1 MQKKQRFKRLQH
13 TLMLAFLALSITPL
27 TLLAIFFLESHSSD
41 LETQSTTHL
50 AFLRDNKHEQIN
62 SYFDAKQSEV
72 KSFSRSE
79 LATVTGGRFYGLVAS
94 FHLLGDT
101 REEAS
106 QVARQEYGNDA
117 GKLNAEANA
126 VNESNYVGSERYRLL
141 HKRYDWAFKE
151 HLKRSDFTDILLVD
165 IDGNVVYSALK
176 ENNFG
181 ANLLEPQWE
190 TTAAGITFADIQA
203 LTTAS
208 SNDSDST
215 PIAFTDFTQFSD
227 GKLYAWFAA
236 PIKQQGYLHSYVLF
250 KLPNTALANML
261 NDTPREKGFIS
272 SLLVGSDLIPRNA
285 QDTRPLTAITTSA
298 VDDALSGL
306 TEVGSFLGSDGERV
320 LGAYSPV
327 SVYGNK
333 WALILELPEE
343 EAFARIYQLEKIF
356 IVVMVIAILL
366 VVFASHL
373 LSNSITAPLLR
384 LTWAAEQVS
393 AGDLDQKISSTD
405 REDEIGRLAISF
417 ARMQR
422 SVREKLALI
431 REQNKELELNIQTI
445 KQKNEELQQADRMK
459 DDFLATTSHELRTP
473 LHGMIGIAES
483 ILAGVEGPLP
493 ERQKLQLQMLINS
506 GDRLSTLV
514 DDLLDYHKMRYGD
527 LDISPQAVDTATAAR
542 LVIELS
548 SHLLGGKPVR
558 IINQLPI
565 DLPLVRA
572 DEQRLEQVLYNLIGN
587 AIKYTDEGKIIISA
601 TVLDGQIRIQ
611 VVDTGQGIPSD
622 QLEYIFEPL
631 TQASGGSSAYRQGA
645 GLGLSISR
653 QLIDIMGGQLYV
665 SSQPMVGTTFS
676 FTLPIATEEDKA
688 KTRLSK
694 NVHFSA
700 PKIDVEP
707 YEIAQ
712 LPENPNGPLILV
724 VDDEPVN
731 LQVLNNFLRLE
742 GYRVKTVENG
752 RQAIESV
759 TMEQPALM
767 LLDVMMPE
775 LSGYEVCAH
784 LRERYSRSQLP
795 IIMLSALGQV
805 QDKVKGFDAGANDYL
820 TKPFNK
826 DELSARIRAYI
837 NASLTEQ
844 EREKNRLLHDEI
856 HAREQV
862 EAGLREVQ
870 SRLFEMLDPASEAI
884 LCVQAN
890 GKISY
895 ANDACHSIFHL
906 SAEQLE
912 RHLLEDFLAMA
923 LPEAN
928 RGHYSGQIKFKID
941 GELIDI
947 SSDVIALPE
956 ASGLHMMLIMSTG
969 GGKASSHRVELLEKA
984 VDALSDYAFDGTLEK
999 LQHLRELGGEF
1010 TRMADKF
1017 SGSQPDKA
1025 DVIRDTLVKVMLG
1038 TLSYWSDSTGKSKF
1052 DLAEESGLW
1061 RVYLDRSTLQTRT
1074 LDKYLH
1080 AETVPKSPR
1089 WRTVLNTID
1098 FVLERCTDHNQQ
1110 RSEVEFLKDKLQGLI
1125 TR

>member
-1 MQKKQRFKRLQH
+1 MQKKQKFKRLQH
-13 TLMLAFLALSITPL
+13 TLMLAFLVLSITPL
-27 TLLAIFFLESHSSD
+27 TLLAMFFLESHSSD
-41 LETQSTTHL
+41 LEQQSTTHL
-50 AFLRDNKHEQIN
+50 SFLRDNKKEQII
-62 SYFDAKQSEV
+62 SYFDARYSEV
-72 KSFSRSE
+72 NSFSRSE
-79 LATVTGGRFYGLVAS
+79 LATASGGRFYGLVAA
-94 FHLLGDT
+94 FHQLGKT
-101 REEAS
+101 KEEARET
-106 QVARQEYGNDA
+106 ARMRYVDTPSKSLTA
-117 GKLNAEANA
+117 S
-126 VNESNYVGSERYRLL
+126 VDDSNFVGSERYRLL
-141 HKRYDWAFKE
+141 HKRYDWAYKE
-151 HLKRSDFTDILLVD
+151 HLKRSDFSDLLLVD
-165 IDGNVVYSALK
+165 IEGNVVYSALK
-176 ENNFG
+176 DETFG
-181 ANLLEPQWE
+181 ANLLEEQWQNTPAGKTFTDIKSQV
-190 TTAAGITFADIQA
+190 TTSIGDTDK
-203 LTTAS
+203 
-208 SNDSDST
+208 N
-215 PIAFTDFTQFSD
+215 PVVFTDFSQQSN
-227 GKLYAWFAA
+227 GEIAAWFAA
-236 PIKQQGYLHSYVLF
+236 PITQQGYLHSYVLM
-250 KLPNTALANML
+250 KLPNKALVDML
-261 NDTPREKGFIS
+261 NKAPTEKGYINT
-272 SLLVGSDLIPRNA
+272 LLVGPDHIARNIEASD
-285 QDTRPLTAITTSA
+285 PLVAINSLA
-298 VDDALSGL
+298 IEKALSGARD
-306 TEVGSFLGSDGERV
+306 VGNFVGTSHQRV
-320 LGAYSPV
+320 LGAYAPV
-327 SVYGNK
+327 NIQDK
-333 WALILELPEE
+333 TWAIILELPEE

-356 IVVMVIAILL
+356 IVVMVVAILL
-366 VVFASHL
+366 VVIASHL

-393 AGDLDQKISSTD
+393 AGDLDQKINSTD

-422 SVREKLALI
+422 SVRDKLALI
-431 REQNKELELNIQTI
+431 REQNKELEQNINLI

-473 LHGMIGIAES
+473 LHGMVGLAES
-483 ILAGVEGPLP
+483 MLAGAEGPIP
-493 ERQKLQLQMLINS
+493 ERQKHQLEMIINS
-506 GDRLSTLV
+506 GERLSNLV
-514 DDLLDYHKMRYGD
+514 DDLLDYHKMRYGS
-527 LDISPQAVDTATAAR
+527 LEISPQAVDTANALR

-558 IINQLPI
+558 IINQVPI

-601 TVLDGQIRIQ
+601 TVLEGQLRIQ

-631 TQASGGSSAYRQGA
+631 TQAKSGTAVYRQGA

-653 QLIDIMGGQLYV
+653 QLIEIMGGQLYV

-676 FTLPIATEEDKA
+676 FTLPTATEEDKA
-688 KTRLSK
+688 KTRLS
-694 NVHFSA
+694 NSVHFA
-700 PKIDVEP
+700 VPKVELVHNDL
-707 YEIAQ
+707 AQ
-712 LPENPNGPLILV
+712 LPENPSGPLVLV

-742 GYRVKTVENG
+742 GYRVKAVENG

-759 TMEQPALM
+759 TQEKPVLM

-775 LSGYEVCAH
+775 LSGYEVCTH
-784 LRERYSRSQLP
+784 LRERYSRAELP

-844 EREKNRLLHDEI
+844 ERENNRKLVSEI
-856 HAREQV
+856 HFREQV

-870 SRLFEMLDPASEAI
+870 NRLLGLLDSAPEAI
-884 LCVQAN
+884 VCVHEN

-895 ANDACHSIFHL
+895 ANDSCSSVFKL

-912 RHLLEDFLAMA
+912 RHHIDDFLAMA
-923 LPEAN
+923 LPDVETG
-928 RGHYSGQIKFKID
+928 RGHYSGQLRFNID
-941 GELIDI
+941 GELVSID
-947 SSDVIALPE
+947 SDVFTLPE
-956 ASGLHMMLIMSTG
+956 TSGLQMMLILNAG
-969 GGKASSHRVELLEKA
+969 EKASSHRVQLLESA
-984 VDALSDYAFDGTLEK
+984 VEALSEYAFDGDQNQ
-999 LQHLRELGGEF
+999 LQQLRELGGEF

-1017 SGSQPDKA
+1017 SGDKPDKG
-1025 DVIRDTLVKVMLG
+1025 DVLRETLVKVMLV
-1038 TLSYWSDSTGKSKF
+1038 TLSYWNNATGKTKF

-1089 WRTVLNTID
+1089 WRTVINTID
-1098 FVLERCTDHNQQ
+1098 FVLDRCGDETKERH
-1110 RSEVEFLKDKLQGLI
+1110 EVIQLRDRLQSLI

>member
-50 AFLRDNKHEQIN
+50 AFLRDNKQEQIN
-62 SYFDAKQSEV
+62 SYFDAKYSEV

-106 QVARQEYGNDA
+106 QIARQNYGKDA
-117 GKLNAEANA
+117 SGNPNADPNR
-126 VNESNYVGSERYRLL
+126 VSDSNYVGSERYRLL

-181 ANLLEPQWE
+181 ANLMEPQWK
-190 TTAAGITFADIQA
+190 TTAVGKTFADIQR
-203 LTTAS
+203 LTNAS
-208 SNDSDST
+208 SSDTDST
-215 PIAFTDFTQFSD
+215 PVAFTDFTQSSD

-236 PIKQQGYLHSYVLF
+236 PVKQQGYLHSYVLF

-272 SLLVGSDLIPRNA
+272 SLLVGEDLLPRNA
-285 QDTRPLTAITTSA
+285 QDKQPISPIDNSA
-298 VDDALSGL
+298 VEAALSGL
-306 TEVGSFLGSDGERV
+306 TEVGSFLGSDGMRV
-320 LGAYSPV
+320 LGAYSPI
-327 SVYGNK
+327 SVFDNQ

-356 IVVMVIAILL
+356 IVVMVVAIVL

-506 GDRLSTLV
+506 GERLSTLV

-527 LDISPQAVDTATAAR
+527 LEISPQAVDTATAAR

-601 TVLDGQIRIQ
+601 TVLDDQIRIQ

-631 TQASGGSSAYRQGA
+631 TQASSGSNAYRQGA

-688 KTRLSK
+688 KTRLAK
-694 NVHFSA
+694 NVHFA
-700 PKIDVEP
+700 VPKIDVEP
-707 YEIAQ
+707 LEIEQ
-712 LPENPNGPLILV
+712 LPENPDGPLILV

-731 LQVLNNFLRLE
+731 LQVLNNFLKLE

-759 TMEQPALM
+759 TMEQPDLM

-784 LRERYSRSQLP
+784 LRERYSRSELP

-837 NASLTEQ
+837 DASLTEQ
-844 EREKNRLLHDEI
+844 EREKNRQLNEEI
-856 HAREQV
+856 GERDQV

-870 SRLFEMLDPASEAI
+870 SRLFEMLDSASEAI
-884 LCVQAN
+884 LCVQGN

-941 GELIDI
+941 GEIVDV
-947 SSDVIALPE
+947 SSDVITLPE
-956 ASGLHMMLIMSTG
+956 SSGLQMMFIMST
-969 GGKASSHRVELLEKA
+969 GGKASSHRVEQLEKA
-984 VDALSDYAFDGTLEK
+984 VEALSDYAFDGTLEN
-999 LQHLRELGGEF
+999 LQQLRELGGEF

-1017 SGSQPDKA
+1017 SGGQPDKT

-1038 TLSYWSDSTGKSKF
+1038 TLSYWNASTGKSKF

-1080 AETVPKSPR
+1080 TETVPKSPR

-1098 FVLERCTDHNQQ
+1098 FVLERCGEHNQE
-1110 RSEVEFLKDKLQGLI
+1110 RAEVEFLRDKLQG
-1125 TR
+1125 

>member
-1 MQKKQRFKRLQH
+1 
-13 TLMLAFLALSITPL
+13 
-27 TLLAIFFLESHSSD
+27 
-41 LETQSTTHL
+41 
-50 AFLRDNKHEQIN
+50 
-62 SYFDAKQSEV
+62 
-72 KSFSRSE
+72 
-79 LATVTGGRFYGLVAS
+79 
-94 FHLLGDT
+94 
-101 REEAS
+101 
-106 QVARQEYGNDA
+106 
-117 GKLNAEANA
+117 
-126 VNESNYVGSERYRLL
+126 
-141 HKRYDWAFKE
+141 
-151 HLKRSDFTDILLVD
+151 
-165 IDGNVVYSALK
+165 
-176 ENNFG
+176 
-181 ANLLEPQWE
+181 
-190 TTAAGITFADIQA
+190 
-203 LTTAS
+203 
-208 SNDSDST
+208 
-215 PIAFTDFTQFSD
+215 
-227 GKLYAWFAA
+227 
-236 PIKQQGYLHSYVLF
+236 
-250 KLPNTALANML
+250 ML
-261 NDTPREKGFIS
+261 NDKPREKGFIS
-272 SLLVGSDLIPRNA
+272 SLVVGADLIPRNA
-285 QDTRPLTAITTSA
+285 NDSQPITPITSSAIDA
-298 VDDALSGL
+298 ALSGL
-306 TEVGSFLGSDGERV
+306 TEVGSFLGADGERV
-320 LGAYSPV
+320 LGAYSPI

-405 REDEIGRLAISF
+405 RDDEIGRLAISF

-431 REQNKELELNIQTI
+431 REQNKELEHNIQTI

-506 GDRLSTLV
+506 GERLSTLV

-527 LDISPQAVDTATAAR
+527 LEISPQAVDTATAAR

-601 TVLDGQIRIQ
+601 TILDEQIRIQ

-631 TQASGGSSAYRQGA
+631 TQASSSSSAYRQGA

-694 NVHFSA
+694 NVHFA
-700 PKIDVEP
+700 VPKVDADT
-707 YEIAQ
+707 YEITQ
-712 LPENPNGPLILV
+712 LPENPDGPLILV

-731 LQVLNNFLRLE
+731 LQVLNNFLKLE

-759 TMEQPALM
+759 TMETPSLM

-775 LSGYEVCAH
+775 LSGYDVCAH
-784 LRERYSRSQLP
+784 LRERYSRSELP

-837 NASLTEQ
+837 DASLTEQ
-844 EREKNRLLHDEI
+844 EREKNRQLNEEI
-856 HAREQV
+856 NERDQV

-870 SRLFEMLDPASEAI
+870 SRLFEMLDSASEAI

-895 ANDACHSIFHL
+895 ANDACHSVFRL

-912 RHLLEDFLAMA
+912 RHLLDDFLAMA

-941 GELIDI
+941 GGLVDV
-947 SSDVIALPE
+947 STDVIALPD
-956 ASGLHMMLIMSTG
+956 ASGLHMMLIMGT
-969 GGKASSHRVELLEKA
+969 GGKASSHRVEQLEKA

-999 LQHLRELGGEF
+999 LQQLRELGGEF

-1017 SGSQPDKA
+1017 SGNQPDKA
-1025 DVIRDTLVKVMLG
+1025 DVIRDTLVKVMLS
-1038 TLSYWSDSTGKSKF
+1038 TLSYWSDSTGRSKF

-1098 FVLERCTDHNQQ
+1098 FVLERCTEHNQH
-1110 RSEVEFLKDKLQGLI
+1110 RSEVEFLRDKLQGLI